1 MANFNFNKVILGGK
15 LTRDP
20 ELKTTASGISVT
32 TFTVAINRRAK
43 QGEEA
48 QADFIN
54 CTAWKQTAELV
65 TKFFRKGS
73 SICVVGSIRNR
84 SYTAQD
90 GQNRSVTEVV
100 VDEVQFVDS
109 KAENPAQA
117 AAPAPSAT
125 YIPEAYISAPSF
137 NEIAIDDELPF

>member
-32 TFTVAINRRAK
+32 TFTVAVNSRAK

-90 GQNRSVTEVV
+90 GQNRSVTEVI

-109 KAENPAQA
+109 KAENPVQA
-117 AAPAPSAT
+117 AVPAQSAT

-137 NEIAIDDELPF
+137 NEIAIDEELPF